1 MAIRLATAAVGVA
14 LMVSAAACGGGSDAD
29 ISADGSATVAPFIQR
44 AAERFQAESE
54 VKIDVGSTRTSR
66 GFERFCSAEIE
77 IANASRPIDQDEV
90 AACRESGVDYVGFQI
105 ASDALTVAIHR
116 PILYDWVTCLSV
128 DQLRK
133 IWEPGSTVSN
143 WQQVDPSFPDVPLRL
158 YVNPDSGTFRYFTS
172 VINGEAGRS
181 RTDYSATEDH
191 ADTVEGVAGERGA
204 LGYFGF
210 SYYQANKDRLSALAV
225 DGGHGCVAPSAE
237 SVHDGSYEP
246 LGRRLF
252 IYVSQDALDRSRTLR
267 SFVLYIIEN
276 AEVIA
281 DEALFVPLNEEQGA
295 AQLRKFV
302 EAVS

>member
-1 MAIRLATAAVGVA
+1 MGIRLATAAIGVA
-14 LMVSAAACGGGSDAD
+14 LLVSGAACGGASDAD
-29 ISADGSATVAPFIQR
+29 ITADGSSTLGPFMER
-44 AAERFQAESE
+44 AAERFQAESD
-54 VKIDVGSTRTSR
+54 VDIDIDATRTSQ
-66 GFERFCSAEIE
+66 GFERFCAEEID
-77 IANASRPIDQDEV
+77 IANASRPIDQDEA
-90 AACRESGVDYVGFQI
+90 AACREAGIDYVGFQI

-116 PILYDWVTCLSV
+116 PILYDWVTCLTV
-128 DQLRK
+128 DQLRR

-143 WQQVDPSFPDVPLRL
+143 WQQIDSSFPDVPLRL

-181 RTDYSATEDH
+181 RTDYSATDDH

-210 SYYQANKDRLSALAV
+210 SYYQANQDRLSALSI

-252 IYVSQDALDRSRTLR
+252 IYVSQNALDRSRTLR
-267 SFVLYIIEN
+267 GFVRYILEN

-281 DEALFVPLNEEQGA
+281 DEALFVPLRPEQSA
-295 AQLRKFV
+295 AQLRKFI